1 MFSKYF
7 ALRYFP
13 VTYFPKGTLVVPV
26 YENKFDIAT
35 RLIGNY
41 SLSGDIE
48 TIVGYEYN
56 KGGDIV
62 ATILKRP
69 AQQFVDFNFDIE
81 TELE

>member
-7 ALRYFP
+7 SIRYFP

-26 YENKFDIAT
+26 YENKFDISS

-41 SLSGDIE
+41 SKSGDIE

-56 KGGDIV
+56 KGGDV
-62 ATILKRP
+62 TVTILKRGTH
-69 AQQFVDFNFDIE
+69 QLLNFNFDIE